1 MQRTLRQLV
10 DLGRQVPAVVVRRI
24 STMLKTGAVTL
35 TKEREATAEEREMEE
50 ARTGRAIKP
59 PLILTEK
66 IADIAGLQA
75 LDEANDLRKILIL
88 DLEEGIKAF
97 EPLNIDTLTSK
108 DLAKW
113 SKWAGTVEQS
123 VEAARQ
129 SMEAGFILLTK
140 ANLEPFMQIV
150 EKEEEQRSFLK
161 YLNSLP

>member
-1 MQRTLRQLV
+1 
-10 DLGRQVPAVVVRRI
+10 
-24 STMLKTGAVTL
+24 
-35 TKEREATAEEREMEE
+35 MEE